1 MKLFKKAKKGFTLVE
16 LVVVIAVIAILA
28 AVSVGAYFG
37 VTESANNS
45 RLEQEAKQVY
55 TAIQTVSLAP
65 NDHSSLNKTGLT
77 ITDAGKFELAIES
90 NLGIDVALTDEQNI
104 QDPTKPT
111 ICFVTPSVSPKL
123 GGDTVYETFYYYNH
137 EIGGKL
143 AVGDILSGECKAQNP
158 DGEIINKDILDNDK
172 SFNLVTSVSEIGV
185 GDKIIIVAK
194 ESNVALSTTQN
205 NNNRGQVEIE
215 RNDDVVI
222 INDEVQIFEIEA
234 GSVEGSYAFNTGGGY
249 LYAASSSANHLK
261 TQSEIND
268 NSSWKI
274 EINEGTAVITA
285 QGTYTR
291 NVIQYNSN
299 SSLFACYG
307 STSQQEVAIYRF
319 GTYVPC
325 EHDFGDNLKTC
336 TKCGEENPNYEA
348 PAAITTIPE
357 ALEAELEHPVV
368 LDGTVTE
375 IYEAW
380 NDTHDNMSFY
390 IQDAEENQILVFRC
404 NTKVIIGDIV
414 TVTGEIGEHG
424 GVNQVAKGSTAE
436 VKGHDSSYD
445 PVDYITNIP
454 AALTA
459 EDGEYVQLEGE
470 VISLDEGSGTANVTI
485 TDGTN
490 SIYAYKMSVQDGQ
503 TLSVHDIIVIT
514 GQMSTYNSNRQ
525 ISASTFV
532 DTGRKGDHD
541 YTEATCFEASTCTLC
556 GDVNGNP
563 LDHTDTLDNDGYC
576 DLCHWDLN
584 ATTVSK
590 TIEQLITSEEWT
602 PSTTKQS
609 FKLND
614 IVSVKVNGGDYS
626 GNAYTD
632 HIRIYATD
640 TPAGSLT
647 ISVPEGVTLTSV
659 KISTKTDS
667 DYAYLCVGEDTTND
681 ISNVTT
687 NISGTSV
694 NLNTIKNGD
703 DGKHV
708 RVTAIEVSYRILDTS
723 KGYLTEITANPE
735 SLNFTSDVAQNI
747 SILAQYSVEKDIDV
761 DENLVTWESNDKS
774 VATVSV
780 EGLVTPVANG
790 SASIIATY
798 LGVSVEIPVTVA
810 LPTQGGSEGE
820 ENPETPTTP
829 EINLVTSNAEL
840 EVGSKIIIAAKDNNV
855 ALSTTQNSNNRG
867 QTEIPKN
874 GDSLDNVTESVEI
887 FTLENGT
894 ADGSFAFNT
903 GDGYLYAASSSK
915 NYLRTQPSKDSNSS
929 WSIDVETTGVATIK
943 AQGTNTNNWLRY
955 NSSSKI
961 FSCYS
966 DGQGDVIIY
975 KISGDIQ
982 EGTPSLPETPSDKIS
997 TLDRTFTGMSGTS
1010 YSEWEGKSD
1019 NNGIT
1024 FAGNSAGGN
1033 DSIQLRSDKS
1043 NSGIVT
1049 TGNSNEYKVAK
1060 ITIVRNS
1067 NTTSGRKLDIY
1078 GKNAYA

>member
-1 MKLFKKAKKGFTLVE
+1 MKTFKKLKKGFTLVE

-90 NLGIDVALTDEQNI
+90 NLGIDVALTDEQNV
-104 QDPTKPT
+104 QDPTKPS

-143 AVGDILSGECKAQNP
+143 AVGDILSGECKTQNP

-185 GDKIIIVAK
+185 GDKIIIAAK

-215 RNDDVVI
+215 RIDDIVI

-249 LYAASSSANHLK
+249 LYAASSSNNYLK

-307 STSQQEVAIYRF
+307 SASQQEVAIYRF

-336 TKCGEENPNYEA
+336 TKCGEENPNYVA

-375 IYEAW
+375 IYDAW
-380 NDTHDNMSFY
+380 NDTYDNMSFY

-404 NTKVIIGDIV
+404 NTKVIVGDIV

-424 GVNQVAKGSTAE
+424 GVNQVAEGSTAE

-459 EDGEYVQLEGE
+459 EDGEYIQLEGE

-485 TDGTN
+485 TDGTH

-532 DTGRKGDHD
+532 DTGRNGICEFTNPCVAVGH
-541 YTEATCFEASTCTLC
+541 CTLC
-556 GDVNGNP
+556 GAKSETQPQGHTEPNENGECDRCGKNFTAVTFEFGEKGSAGHKEN
-563 LDHTDTLDNDGYC
+563 DKSQETYEEVVEGNTLSLTNGLKMYPNSFDAKN
-576 DLCHWDLN
+576 N
-584 ATTVSK
+584 S
-590 TIEQLITSEEWT
+590 TIKLGTS
-602 PSTTKQS
+602 SAIGS
-609 FKLND
+609 FKLTAPSNVDYVIFNVAGYKDND
-614 IVSVKVNGGDYS
+614 AIFTINGLEYETNYLSDDGEYKAFKIDTTVNKNLAFGTVTGAKRLMIDSIQYVVAES
-626 GNAYTD
+626 GNEQEPV
-632 HIRIYATD
+632 
-640 TPAGSLT
+640 TP
-647 ISVPEGVTLTSV
+647 TLTSL
-659 KISTKTDS
+659 TPNKTEVSFDKLGATETITVTGNYS
-667 DYAYLCVGEDTTND
+667 DNSSNT
-681 ISNVTT
+681 ISN
-687 NISGTSV
+687 
-694 NLNTIKNGD
+694 
-703 DGKHV
+703 
-708 RVTAIEVSYRILDTS
+708 
-723 KGYLTEITANPE
+723 E
-735 SLNFTSDVAQNI
+735 SIAWSSSDEA
-747 SILAQYSVEKDIDV
+747 
-761 DENLVTWESNDKS
+761 
-774 VATVSV
+774 VATVTKGVITS
-780 EGLVTPVANG
+780 VANG
-790 SASIIATY
+790 STTIKGEYEEQEFTIS
-798 LGVSVEIPVTVA
+798 VTVNK
-810 LPTQGGSEGE
+810 E
-820 ENPETPTTP
+820 ESAAVKYTMKHNSSSTTNMTGNNDAKKFFNLDETLFD
-829 EINLVTSNAEL
+829 IHSIKAE
-840 EVGSKIIIAAKDNNV
+840 VPSG
-855 ALSTTQNSNNRG
+855 STTQHTGLN
-867 QTEIPKN
+867 QN
-874 GDSLDNVTESVEI
+874 GDMRLYASKTNGLGNILHIEVKGGKTIEKIVITFGTTVGSFTVNGNAGNKN
-887 FTLENGT
+887 TLEY
-894 ADGSFAFNT
+894 DI
-903 GDGYLYAASSSK
+903 
-915 NYLRTQPSKDSNSS
+915 DSNICEIRNTQTGSTTQVYIK
-929 WSIDVETTGVATIK
+929 SID
-943 AQGTNTNNWLRY
+943 
-955 NSSSKI
+955 
-961 FSCYS
+961 
-966 DGQGDVIIY
+966 IY
-975 KISGDIQ
+975 VK
-982 EGTPSLPETPSDKIS
+982 
-997 TLDRTFTGMSGTS
+997 
-1010 YSEWEGKSD
+1010 
-1019 NNGIT
+1019 
-1024 FAGNSAGGN
+1024 
-1033 DSIQLRSDKS
+1033 
-1043 NSGIVT
+1043 
-1049 TGNSNEYKVAK
+1049 
-1060 ITIVRNS
+1060 
-1067 NTTSGRKLDIY
+1067 
-1078 GKNAYA
+1078 